1 MTSTR
6 FIPFLLLP
14 LLACETS
21 PEGARQNKITSEK
34 EAFVY
39 QVPAART
46 YQLVREL
53 LAEQG
58 HQLPAV
64 PARMMD
70 ADIAS
75 EWSKDGH
82 RFIVR
87 FITVDEDHYMV
98 HIIGLG
104 RHDDG
109 TIYSRL
115 RWTEYEWELIQRAEP
130 ARALDIARAAG
141 QYADDIHKRNAR
153 RR

>member
-1 MTSTR
+1 MFSTR

-21 PEGARQNKITSEK
+21 PEGARQNKITAEK

-39 QVPAART
+39 QAPAART
-46 YQLVREL
+46 YRLVREL
-53 LAEQG
+53 LIEEG
-58 HQLPAV
+58 HELP
-64 PARMMD
+64 PALPGMD
-70 ADIAS
+70 VDIAS
-75 EWSKDGH
+75 AWDKRG
-82 RFIVR
+82 RRYVVR
-87 FITVDEDHYMV
+87 FISVDDDRYMV
-98 HIIGLG
+98 HIVGLA

-130 ARALDIARAAG
+130 ERALEIARAAG
-141 QYADDIHKRNAR
+141 KYADDIHKRNAR